1 MIVVDSS
8 VWIDFLNEVPSP
20 QALLL
25 DRMLGR
31 PDIMVA
37 DLIRCEVLQGLR
49 NEREAALVA
58 QKLDQFH
65 HIEVG
70 GRLLATA
77 AAANYRRL
85 RALGVTVRKTVDLLV
100 GTWCIEHSASLL
112 HRDRDYEPMCRHLGL
127 LSLDTGSGPS

>member
-8 VWIDFLNEVPSP
+8 VWIDFLNEIPSP
-20 QALLL
+20 QAILL
-25 DRMLGR
+25 DRLLGR
-31 PDIMVA
+31 PDLMVA

-85 RALGVTVRKTVDLLV
+85 RALGITIRKTIDLLV
-100 GTWCIEHSASLL
+100 GTWCIEHSASIL

-127 LSLDTGSGPS
+127 LSLDVGPGPN